1 MKAVLPSFYINFE
14 IESLTSPLEVPNSVW
29 LPWSGE
35 LLSLLFLEEKWE
47 FAEWETDF
55 NHY

>member
-29 LPWSGE
+29 LPWNGE
-35 LLSLLFLEEKWE
+35 LLSLLKEEKWE